1 VRTPIS
7 IGVVGYGRRGA
18 AVARAF
24 HELPGAELRWLCD
37 GSREAQRLVRTRFP
51 AARPVADVGA
61 LLADETLDAVV
72 VTTPSAT
79 HAGLVRRCL
88 EAQKHVLVEQPLALS
103 ARESEELVALAA
115 RRGRLLMVAEPLLFQ
130 PATRKLKEL
139 IELGRLGDVYY
150 LHVIGHSPTREP
162 GEESVLWS
170 LGVTEVTVLL
180 YLLADQPVEVFVHGD
195 NYAQPGALEVA
206 ACWLRF
212 ATGITAT
219 LHLSWLDP
227 SEERRVTVVGSRRS
241 AVLDSRALDR
251 KLCVHERVADDRRS
265 PGEELRHG
273 EIVSPRLSS
282 VDPVRLEC
290 ESFVAAIRSG
300 LDLTAP
306 RRAAAAVAI
315 VEELERAAA
324 ETEAAAAARAAQS
337 PGGAPRLQLV
347 TNSGSP

>member
-1 VRTPIS
+1 
-7 IGVVGYGRRGA
+7 VG
-18 AVARAF
+18 
-24 HELPGAELRWLCD
+24 
-37 GSREAQRLVRTRFP
+37 
-51 AARPVADVGA
+51 
-61 LLADETLDAVV
+61 
-72 VTTPSAT
+72 
-79 HAGLVRRCL
+79 RCL
-88 EAQKHVLVEQPLALS
+88 EAQKHVLVEQPLALR
-103 ARESEELVALAA
+103 AREAEELVALAS

-150 LHVIGHSPTREP
+150 LDVTGHTPLREP

-180 YLLADQPVEVFVHGD
+180 YLLADQPVEVFVHADG
-195 NYAQPGALEVA
+195 YAQTGAIEVA

-227 SEERRVTVVGSRRS
+227 CEEHRLTVVGARRS
-241 AVLDSRALDR
+241 AVLDTRALDR
-251 KLCVHERVADDRRS
+251 KLTVHERVTDARRG
-265 PGEELRHG
+265 PGEDQRHG

-282 VDPVRLEC
+282 ADPVRLEC
-290 ESFVAAIRSG
+290 ESFLAGVRSG

-324 ETEAAAAARAAQS
+324 ETDAATAARAALG
-337 PGGAPRLQLV
+337 PTGGPHLQLV
-347 TNSGSP
+347 TN

>member
-7 IGVVGYGRRGA
+7 IGVVGYGRRGS

-24 HELPGAELRWLCD
+24 HELPGAELRWVCD
-37 GSREAQRLVRTRFP
+37 ESREAQRLVRSRYP
-51 AARPVADVGA
+51 AIRSVSSIDA
-61 LLADETLDAVV
+61 LLADETLDAVL
-72 VTTPSAT
+72 VTSPSPT
-79 HAGLVRRCL
+79 HAALVGRCL
-88 EAQKHVLVEQPLALS
+88 EAQKHVLVEQPLALT
-103 ARESEELVALAA
+103 AREAEELVALAS

-150 LHVIGHSPTREP
+150 LDVTGHTPIREP

-195 NYAQPGALEVA
+195 GYAQTGAVEVA

-227 SEERRVTVVGSRRS
+227 CEEHRLTVVGSRRS

-251 KLCVHERVADDRRS
+251 KLTVHERVADARRA
-265 PGEELRHG
+265 PGEEQRHG

-290 ESFVAAIRSG
+290 ESFLAGVWSG

-324 ETEAAAAARAAQS
+324 ETEAATAARAALTP
-337 PGGAPRLQLV
+337 PGGPHLQLV
-347 TNSGSP
+347 TN

>member
-37 GSREAQRLVRTRFP
+37 ERREAQQLVRTRYP
-51 AARPVADVGA
+51 AARAVDTIDP
-61 LLADETLDAVV
+61 LLCDETLDAVV
-72 VTTPSAT
+72 VTSPSAT
-79 HAGLVRRCL
+79 HAAYVRGAL
-88 EAQKHVLVEQPLALS
+88 EAQKHVLVEQPLALT
-103 ARESEELVALAA
+103 AHDAEELVTLAA
-115 RRGRLLMVAEPLLFQ
+115 QRGRRLMVAEPLLFQ
-130 PATRKLKEL
+130 PATRKLKEI
-139 IELGRLGDVYY
+139 IELGRLGDIYY
-150 LHVIGHSPTREP
+150 IDVTGHTPIHEP

-180 YLLADQPVEVFVHGD
+180 HLLADHPVEVFVHCDG
-195 NYAQPGALEVA
+195 YAQAGALELA

-227 SEERRVTVVGSRRS
+227 CEEHRLTVVGSRRS

-251 KLCVHERVADDRRS
+251 KLTVHERVTDKRRG
-265 PGEELRHG
+265 PGDEQRHG
-273 EIVSPRLSS
+273 EIISPRLSGA
-282 VDPVRLEC
+282 DPVRLEC
-290 ESFVAAIRSG
+290 ESFVAGVRSG

-306 RRAAAAVAI
+306 RRAAAAVGI
-315 VEELERAAA
+315 VEELERTAA
-324 ETEAAAAARAAQS
+324 ETEAAAAARAAL
-337 PGGAPRLQLV
+337 APPNGPHLQLV
-347 TNSGSP
+347 TR